1 MTLKTFNT
9 EHEQNMKKLAKD
21 MTKLNSIKTSESS
34 NFEKEMQKIQ
44 NHGDVLKHEVDKYTC
59 KLVND
64 LEQRWNISKKMIDED
79 EALTKKLSQGQSCI
93 CVDCSSDTLV
103 HGFSFFF
110 YGSKDMI
117 CII

>member
-1 MTLKTFNT
+1 MTLKTINT
-9 EHEQNMKKLAKD
+9 EHKQNMKKLAKD
-21 MTKLNSIKTSESS
+21 MTKFNSIKTSESS

-79 EALTKKLSQGQSCI
+79 EALTKKLSQDLESRNKKITKALNSNDANNVFGTSYI
-93 CVDCSSDTLV
+93 L
-103 HGFSFFF
+103 
-110 YGSKDMI
+110 
-117 CII
+117 